1 MVRDGLYYGGGL
13 LLAAILV
20 GTLFHPGWAAPFVVL
35 AAFCLWFFRDP
46 EREIPTGPVAVSPAD
61 GKITHIKT
69 MDDGGVRVSV
79 FLNIFNVHV
88 NRTPVAGRITS
99 IAYQA
104 GRFKMAH
111 LEEAS
116 DLNEQNTLVVEPSEF
131 QSGPIEFKQI
141 AGLIARRIIC
151 YKGVG
156 DELGR
161 GERFGHIQF
170 GSRMD
175 VRFGP
180 EWELTVARG
189 DKVAAGS
196 SVIARLKETA

>member
-1 MVRDGLYYGGGL
+1 MVRDGLYYGGGM

-20 GTLFHPGWAAPFVVL
+20 SVVFHPGWAAPFVVL

-46 EREIPTGPVAVSPAD
+46 EREIPEGPVAVSPAD
-61 GKITHIKT
+61 GKITHVT
-69 MDDGGVRVSV
+69 PTDDGGVRVSV

-88 NRTPVAGRITS
+88 NRAPAAGRITS
-99 IAYQA
+99 VQYRA

-116 DLNEQNTLVVEPSEF
+116 DLNEQNTLVVEPNEF
-131 QSGPIEFKQI
+131 ESGPIEFKQI
-141 AGLIARRIIC
+141 AGLVARRIIC

-156 DELGR
+156 DVVQR

-170 GSRMD
+170 GSRTD

-180 EWELTVARG
+180 EWELTIARG

-196 SVIARLKETA
+196 SVIARLRNTA